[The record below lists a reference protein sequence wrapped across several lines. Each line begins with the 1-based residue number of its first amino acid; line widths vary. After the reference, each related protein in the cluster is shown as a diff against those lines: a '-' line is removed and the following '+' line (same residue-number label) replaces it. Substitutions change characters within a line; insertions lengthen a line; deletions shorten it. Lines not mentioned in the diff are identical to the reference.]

1 MKAGFGTPDTGNGK
15 GKISKHITHGF
26 HLMKGKSAQPMED
39 YLVSEFKQEKD
50 RELGLFA
57 IFDGHLGH
65 DVASYLQNH
74 LFQNILQ
81 QVRLL
86 SYFIYN
92 FVFGP
97 IFMKIVM
104 DKIEIHFFRCCHV
117 GLVFDQN

>member
-1 MKAGFGTPDTGNGK
+1 VKAGFGTSTPETGKGK

-26 HLMKGKSAQPMED
+26 HLMKGKSGHPMED

-74 LFQNILQ
+74 LFHHILK
-81 QVRLL
+81 QVRQL
-86 SYFIYN
+86 SYYIILITFS
-92 FVFGP
+92 
-97 IFMKIVM
+97 
-104 DKIEIHFFRCCHV
+104 
-117 GLVFDQN
+117 